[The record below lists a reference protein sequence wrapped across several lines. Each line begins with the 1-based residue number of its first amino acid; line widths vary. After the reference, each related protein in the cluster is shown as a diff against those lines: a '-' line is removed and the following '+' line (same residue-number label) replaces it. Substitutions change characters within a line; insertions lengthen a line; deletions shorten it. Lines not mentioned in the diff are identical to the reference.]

1 MAAVMSQLN
10 SEPRPSMAFMP
21 PLRALLAA
29 YGDDGAA
36 LTAAL
41 GVEEVPYGELLLGVE
56 AANRARL
63 ERGGGGSADLARGD
77 NRAALPQA
85 RPAGSGSAPARAR
98 GAARPNPAGRP
109 AEAPRPLSFLGKRRT
124 APRGAVRLAGKTAT
138 HRRAF
143 G

>member
-1 MAAVMSQLN
+1 MPAGQGGPLQSLLLRRAPVPAEGGCERNHVELRKLLPKRRGVSFDDVEAADMAAVMSQLN

-56 AANRARL
+56 AVNRARL
-63 ERGGGGSADLARGD
+63 ERGAD
-77 NRAALPQA
+77 
-85 RPAGSGSAPARAR
+85 
-98 GAARPNPAGRP
+98 
-109 AEAPRPLSFLGKRRT
+109 PLI
-124 APRGAVRLAGKTAT
+124 
-138 HRRAF
+138 
-143 G
+143 

>member
-29 YGDDGAA
+29 YGGDA

-56 AANRARL
+56 AVNRARL
-63 ERGGGGSADLARGD
+63 ERGAD
-77 NRAALPQA
+77 
-85 RPAGSGSAPARAR
+85 
-98 GAARPNPAGRP
+98 
-109 AEAPRPLSFLGKRRT
+109 PLI
-124 APRGAVRLAGKTAT
+124 
-138 HRRAF
+138 
-143 G
+143 